1 MSMTKNDKDEVTKI
15 VTDALND
22 VMIPAL
28 DDMETRLRNDLASK
42 KDVNELKVELKNI
55 KADIDTLDR
64 KFDAQQNRL
73 DRHTKDIEALKS
85 HFAVA

>member
-73 DRHTKDIEALKS
+73 DRHGKDIETLKS